1 MRTHLV
7 ALSLAVTVAI
17 GCVNPPSMGRMYPLL
32 PVERQN
38 LTCDSAVIELAKA
51 DQFCKH
57 IHEVNDVSCGE
68 VVASTAAAAIP
79 VVGMGV
85 VAAKADSLAAYEEAR
100 AAMKSA
106 SVRRAYLTVAY
117 ADLGCGRPP
126 PSPLPAVVRRGGA
139 LASAQIRILVPVE
152 MCRALSRR
160 APRAWE
166 HPERGSGGQ
175 VKTHDMPDDH
185 DIANGFRRL
194 KDELTGLRNELKRH
208 RTELTSTA
216 VRGTNLV
223 LRTMILGGQDQGS
236 MLIVVALRGVN
247 LRDYTLDKDG
257 TLYRG
262 TGDSK
267 TQAADFS
274 SEQTGRRKV
283 LRAVRFIVR
292 ENTSRW
298 ERILV
303 YVRFRKL
310 VGLNVALRAATIG
323 VAF

>member
-1 MRTHLV
+1 
-7 ALSLAVTVAI
+7 
-17 GCVNPPSMGRMYPLL
+17 
-32 PVERQN
+32 
-38 LTCDSAVIELAKA
+38 
-51 DQFCKH
+51 
-57 IHEVNDVSCGE
+57 
-68 VVASTAAAAIP
+68 
-79 VVGMGV
+79 
-85 VAAKADSLAAYEEAR
+85 
-100 AAMKSA
+100 
-106 SVRRAYLTVAY
+106 
-117 ADLGCGRPP
+117 
-126 PSPLPAVVRRGGA
+126 
-139 LASAQIRILVPVE
+139 
-152 MCRALSRR
+152 
-160 APRAWE
+160 
-166 HPERGSGGQ
+166 
-175 VKTHDMPDDH
+175 MPDDH

-208 RTELTSTA
+208 RTELTSTELTSTELTSTA

-236 MLIVVALRGVN
+236 MLIVVALWGVN